1 MGAAAS
7 ITVICLNCSLCA
19 SSALQVSA
27 GGGNAFDDFR
37 FCISCERKPLDLLF
51 KTVALSRKGRGTGSR
66 LGLFG

>member
-37 FCISCERKPLDLLF
+37 FCISTTLRAEAAVSVVQNCSVVEKR
-51 KTVALSRKGRGTGSR
+51 
-66 LGLFG
+66 